1 MICIICNICT
11 LYAKALGVCNTPH
24 YSQEK
29 KKTISAQVPST
40 SPRTHVTSH
49 VAPPTYF
56 CKPPCVW
63 KYGGTSDSTAARPK
77 FIAPVFT

>member
-1 MICIICNICT
+1 MICIICNFCK
-11 LYAKALGVCNTPH
+11 LYAKALVCATLH
-24 YSQEK
+24 IILKRK
-29 KKTISAQVPST
+29 KTTISAQVPST